1 LQEFDTFWHEDAIRM
16 DSLDLL
22 KQYAVDCKALICA
35 SETLSYKW
43 GFKDYLQTGVAGVA
57 MLDLS
62 WCGGLTEARKI
73 AWPTLPDTVRMT
85 IMVLIMTTLLSVF
98 FLGIDQILG
107 RTVKFLLSLAA

>member
-1 LQEFDTFWHEDAIRM
+1 VLSGTAKGNGVSEAKAEVAKKPRVSPAEFVRQVQT
-16 DSLDLL
+16 
-22 KQYAVDCKALICA
+22 
-35 SETLSYKW
+35 ET
-43 GFKDYLQTGVAGVA
+43 
-57 MLDLS
+57 
-62 WCGGLTEARKI
+62 RKI

>member
-1 LQEFDTFWHEDAIRM
+1 VRQVQT
-16 DSLDLL
+16 
-22 KQYAVDCKALICA
+22 
-35 SETLSYKW
+35 ET
-43 GFKDYLQTGVAGVA
+43 
-57 MLDLS
+57 
-62 WCGGLTEARKI
+62 RKI

>member
-1 LQEFDTFWHEDAIRM
+1 VLSGTAKGDGVSEAKAEVAKKPRASPVEFVR
-16 DSLDLL
+16 
-22 KQYAVDCKALICA
+22 QV
-35 SETLSYKW
+35 
-43 GFKDYLQTGVAGVA
+43 Q
-57 MLDLS
+57 
-62 WCGGLTEARKI
+62 TEARKI

>member
-1 LQEFDTFWHEDAIRM
+1 MNGVSEAKAEAAKKPRVSPAEFVRQVQT
-16 DSLDLL
+16 
-22 KQYAVDCKALICA
+22 
-35 SETLSYKW
+35 ET
-43 GFKDYLQTGVAGVA
+43 
-57 MLDLS
+57 
-62 WCGGLTEARKI
+62 RKI

>member
-1 LQEFDTFWHEDAIRM
+1 MSEAKAEVAKKPRVSPVEFVRQVQT
-16 DSLDLL
+16 
-22 KQYAVDCKALICA
+22 
-35 SETLSYKW
+35 ET
-43 GFKDYLQTGVAGVA
+43 
-57 MLDLS
+57 
-62 WCGGLTEARKI
+62 RKI